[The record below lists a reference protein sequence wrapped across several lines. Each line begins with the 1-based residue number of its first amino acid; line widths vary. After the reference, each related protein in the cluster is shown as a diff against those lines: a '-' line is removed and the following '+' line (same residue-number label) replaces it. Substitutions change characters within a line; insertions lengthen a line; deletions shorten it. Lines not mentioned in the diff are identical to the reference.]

1 MTGREAEL
9 SERLPPA
16 AGQRSVAAMSAE
28 ENFEAEIARVVGQ
41 ANAEALV
48 EFFKR
53 AESAW
58 LIKGDSVYKVIETE
72 WMDEADGTI
81 SFAVY
86 AEA

>member
-1 MTGREAEL
+1 
-9 SERLPPA
+9 
-16 AGQRSVAAMSAE
+16 MSAE
-28 ENFEAEIARVVGQ
+28 EVFEAEIARVVGPT
-41 ANAEALV
+41 NAEALV
-48 EFFKR
+48 EFFKL
-53 AESAW
+53 AKGEW